1 MSAAGTI
8 SSEKIIFGYSAKDIA
23 WERALLIGA
32 FGALMAFY
40 SFATENFFTLENF
53 VNVVRRD
60 AWLFFLAYAQTIV
73 IISAG
78 FDLSQGS
85 IMSIVSVMAWS
96 AMLNFG
102 FIGGLLTGLAVG
114 TTCGLINGYFIGV
127 VRVYPF
133 IATLGMLF
141 VGSGTAQLWTGGLQM
156 GGAREGATLP
166 VHVEEL
172 YVSLSKGSLGP
183 IPLPFIWILIAL
195 GFTWY
200 LLKHTRFGT
209 YVYALG
215 GSEQTAISAGIS
227 FARMKIAIFALSGFL
242 CAFAGLLLSANVSA
256 AGEPRLGGGDQLL
269 QSIGATIIGGTHIFG
284 GRGGVLGTTLGVF
297 LIIFL
302 VNGLNVMGIDTY
314 RQQIIVGLVIL
325 ASIWISTLREQKK

>member
-1 MSAAGTI
+1 MSAVSTVNG
-8 SSEKIIFGYSAKDIA
+8 EKLIFGFPAKDIP
-23 WERALLIGA
+23 WERVILIGA
-32 FGALMAFY
+32 FAALMVFY
-40 SFATENFFTLENF
+40 SFATENFFTVDNF

-60 AWLFFLAYAQTIV
+60 AWLFFLAYAQTLV
-73 IISAG
+73 IISGG

-102 FIGGLLTGLAVG
+102 FVGGLLAGLLVG
-114 TTCGLINGYFIGV
+114 TACGLINGYFIGV

-141 VGSGTAQLWTGGLQM
+141 LGSGAAQLWTGGLQM
-156 GGAREGATLP
+156 GGSREGATLP
-166 VHVEEL
+166 AHVENA
-172 YVSLSKGSLGP
+172 YVALSKGSLGP
-183 IPLPFIWILIAL
+183 IPLPVVWVLIAL
-195 GFTWY
+195 GVTWY
-200 LLKHTRFGT
+200 LLKYTRFGT
-209 YVYALG
+209 YIYALG
-215 GSEQTAISAGIS
+215 GSEDTAISAGIS
-227 FARMKIAIFALSGFL
+227 FSRMKIAIFALSGFF
-242 CAFAGLLLSANVSA
+242 CAVGGLLLSANVSA

-284 GRGGVLGTTLGVF
+284 GRGGVLGTTIGVL

-302 VNGLNVMGIDTY
+302 VNGLNIMSIDTY

-325 ASIWISTLREQKK
+325 VSIWVSTLREQKN

>member
-1 MSAAGTI
+1 MSAAAASGG
-8 SSEKIIFGYSAKDIA
+8 EKLIFGYPAKEIP
-23 WERALLIGA
+23 WERVIMIGA
-32 FGALMAFY
+32 FAVLMTFY
-40 SFATENFFTLENF
+40 TFATENFFTMDNF

-73 IISAG
+73 IISGG

-96 AMLNFG
+96 AMLHFG
-102 FIGGLLTGLAVG
+102 FVGGLVAGLAVG
-114 TTCGLINGYFIGV
+114 TFCGLISGYFIGV
-127 VRVYPF
+127 IRVYPF

-141 VGSGTAQLWTGGLQM
+141 VGSGAAQLWTGGLQM
-156 GGAREGATLP
+156 GGSREGATLP
-166 VHVEEL
+166 AHVENA
-172 YVSLSKGSLGP
+172 YVTLSKGSLGP
-183 IPLPFIWILIAL
+183 IPFPVIWVLLAL
-195 GFTWY
+195 GVIWY
-200 LLKHTRFGT
+200 LLKYTRFGT
-209 YVYALG
+209 YIYALG
-215 GSEQTAISAGIS
+215 GSEDTAISAGIS
-227 FARMKIAIFALSGFL
+227 FSRMKIAIFALSGFL

-284 GRGGVLGTTLGVF
+284 GRGGVLGTTLGAL

-302 VNGLNVMGIDTY
+302 VNGLNIMGIDTY

-325 ASIWISTLREQKK
+325 GSIWVSTIREQKK

>member
-1 MSAAGTI
+1 
-8 SSEKIIFGYSAKDIA
+8 
-23 WERALLIGA
+23 
-32 FGALMAFY
+32 
-40 SFATENFFTLENF
+40 
-53 VNVVRRD
+53 
-60 AWLFFLAYAQTIV
+60 
-73 IISAG
+73 
-78 FDLSQGS
+78 
-85 IMSIVSVMAWS
+85 
-96 AMLNFG
+96 
-102 FIGGLLTGLAVG
+102 
-114 TTCGLINGYFIGV
+114 
-127 VRVYPF
+127 
-133 IATLGMLF
+133 
-141 VGSGTAQLWTGGLQM
+141 M

-166 VHVEEL
+166 LHVEEL
-172 YVSLSKGSLGP
+172 YVSLPKGSLGP
-183 IPLPFIWILIAL
+183 IPLPFVWILIAL

-215 GSEQTAISAGIS
+215 GSEQTAISAGVN
-227 FARMKIAIFALSGFL
+227 FARMKIAIFGLSGFL

-284 GRGGVLGTTLGVF
+284 GRGSVLGTTLGVF

-325 ASIWISTLREQKK
+325 ASIWISTLREQKT

>member
-1 MSAAGTI
+1 MSAAEAVKG
-8 SSEKIIFGYSAKDIA
+8 EKRIFGYSANDIP
-23 WERALLIGA
+23 WERVILIGA
-32 FGALMAFY
+32 FSSLMIFY
-40 SFATENFFTLENF
+40 SVMTENFFTLENF
-53 VNVVRRD
+53 TNVVRRD

-73 IISAG
+73 IISGG

-96 AMLNFG
+96 AMLHFG
-102 FIGGLLTGLAVG
+102 FAGGLIIGLAVG
-114 TTCGLINGYFIGV
+114 TVCGLINGYFIGV

-141 VGSGTAQLWTGGLQM
+141 VGSGVAQLWTGGLQM
-156 GGAREGATLP
+156 GGSREGATLP
-166 VHVEEL
+166 AHVENA
-172 YVSLSKGSLGP
+172 YVALSKGSLGP
-183 IPLPFIWILIAL
+183 IPLPMVWVLIAL
-195 GFTWY
+195 GATWY
-200 LLKHTRFGT
+200 LLKYTRFGT

-215 GSEQTAISAGIS
+215 GSEETAVAAGIS
-227 FARMKIAIFALSGFL
+227 FSRMKIGIFALSGLF
-242 CAFAGLLLSANVSA
+242 CAIAGVLLSANVSA

-284 GRGGVLGTTLGVF
+284 GRGGVLGTTLGAL

-302 VNGLNVMGIDTY
+302 VNGLNIMSVDTY

-325 ASIWISTLREQKK
+325 GSIWASTLREQKK

>member
-1 MSAAGTI
+1 MSTAAPAG
-8 SSEKIIFGYSAKDIA
+8 SEKLILGYPAKDVP
-23 WERALLIGA
+23 WERVLLISA
-32 FGALMAFY
+32 FLVLMGFY
-40 SFATENFFTLENF
+40 AFATENFLTLENF

-60 AWLFFLAYAQTIV
+60 AWLFFLAYAQTLVIV
-73 IISAG
+73 SGG

-85 IMSIVSVMAWS
+85 IMSVVSVMAWS
-96 AMLNFG
+96 AMLHFG
-102 FIGGLLTGLAVG
+102 FFIGLIAGLGIGLLCGAV
-114 TTCGLINGYFIGV
+114 NGFFVGV

-141 VGSGTAQLWTGGLQM
+141 VGSGAAQLWTGGLQM

-166 VHVEEL
+166 KHVEEA
-172 YVSLSKGSLGP
+172 YVFLAKGSLGP
-183 IPLPFIWILIAL
+183 IPFTFIWILIAL
-195 GFTWY
+195 GAMWY
-200 LLKHTRFGT
+200 LLKYTRFGT

-215 GSEQTAISAGIS
+215 GSEQTAISAGVS
-227 FARMKIAIFALSGFL
+227 FPAMKLAIFGVGGLL
-242 CAFAGLLLSANVSA
+242 CGFAGLLLSANVSA

-302 VNGLNVMGIDTY
+302 VNGLNIMGIDTY
-314 RQQIIVGLVIL
+314 RQQIVVGLVIL
-325 ASIWISTLREQKK
+325 SSIWVSTLREQKN